1 VKSYSW
7 IRRARVGVRYDR
19 WGALI
24 RWSLHDIVEA
34 VEGQDAGAAEGP
46 DDGEDVGSVNGATV
60 V

>member
-1 VKSYSW
+1 
-7 IRRARVGVRYDR
+7 
-19 WGALI
+19 
-24 RWSLHDIVEA
+24 VEA